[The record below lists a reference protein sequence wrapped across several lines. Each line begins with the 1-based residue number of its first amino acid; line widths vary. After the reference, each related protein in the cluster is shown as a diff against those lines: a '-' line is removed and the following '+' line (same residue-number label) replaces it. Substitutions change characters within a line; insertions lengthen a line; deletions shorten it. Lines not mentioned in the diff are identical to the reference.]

1 MTGFAER
8 RRTKVGR
15 HLLAA
20 PAVLCA
26 TLILAGC
33 GDMSR
38 FQTASRPPA
47 AAPAKPARPAVQTP
61 TAEREHERIL
71 ASYGGAYDD
80 PQLEALINKTVERLV
95 AASERPDLAYKVTIL
110 NSGAVNAFALPTG
123 QLYVT
128 RGLVALANDTSEL
141 SSVLSHE
148 MAHVLAKHAAIREDQ
163 ARQAALVTH
172 VVTEMGTDPD
182 LTALALAK
190 SKLTMASFSRAQE
203 FEADGIGVGISARAH
218 FDPYGAARFLTAM
231 ERNAALKAG
240 KPSLDP
246 RSQDFLSSH
255 PATPER
261 VQNAQ
266 ANARQYSSPAQ
277 GERDRETY
285 LAAID
290 NIVYGEDPSEGFVR
304 GRRFLHPKL
313 GFTFQAPEGFTLD
326 NTAQAVIGV
335 REGGSQAMR
344 FDVVRVPAEQKLTE
358 YLNSGWMENVDK
370 ASTEELT
377 INGFPAASA
386 VAHGE
391 QWQFRIYA
399 LRFGSD
405 VYRFIFATRHKTTES
420 ERNARETVA
429 SFRRLTLDEIQ
440 AARPLRI
447 KVIPCSP
454 AIPWNRC
461 LTAWRASIIPRSVFA
476 CSTTSISTRRSKYAI
491 GSRSWWTSAYS
502 ATQFCSSRSAS
513 GRGNSERSENTV
525 HRSAKSPAER
535 PGFLILQVLL
545 NQLRSFVGDR
555 RVVAIGINV
564 AIRLGIL
571 TPPWRRGAG
580 SWRAGLRFP

>member
-1 MTGFAER
+1 MTASPVWRGTGVSR
-8 RRTKVGR
+8 
-15 HLLAA
+15 LLAA
-20 PAVLCA
+20 PVVLLCA
-26 TLILAGC
+26 ALALGGC
-33 GDMSR
+33 GNMTR
-38 FQTASRPPA
+38 FQTDSSSSAKPI
-47 AAPAKPARPAVQTP
+47 KPARATAHTPASD
-61 TAEREHERIL
+61 REHERIL
-71 ASYGGAYDD
+71 ASYGGVYDD
-80 PQLEALINKTVERLV
+80 PKLEALINKTVARLV
-95 AASERPDLAYKVTIL
+95 AASERPDLTYKVTIL

-148 MAHVLAKHAAIREDQ
+148 MAHVLAKHATIREDQ
-163 ARQAALVTH
+163 ARQAALVSH

-182 LTALALAK
+182 LPALALAK
-190 SKLTMASFSRAQE
+190 SNLTLASFSRTQE

-266 ANARQYSSPAQ
+266 VNARQYSAPAQ

-285 LAAID
+285 LDAID
-290 NIVYGEDPSEGFVR
+290 NVVYGEDPSEGFVR

-313 GFTFQAPEGFTLD
+313 GFTFQAPEGFALD

-358 YLNSGWMENVDK
+358 YLNSGWMENVNK

-386 VAHGE
+386 VASGE
-391 QWQFRIYA
+391 EWQFRIYA

-405 VYRFIFATRHKTTES
+405 VYRFIFATRRKTTES
-420 ERNARETVA
+420 ESNARETVA

-447 KVIPCSP
+447 KVI
-454 AIPWNRC
+454 
-461 LTAWRASIIPRSVFA
+461 
-476 CSTTSISTRRSKYAI
+476 
-491 GSRSWWTSAYS
+491 
-502 ATQFCSSRSAS
+502 
-513 GRGNSERSENTV
+513 TV
-525 HRSAKSPAER
+525 QPGDTVESLSHRMAGVDHPAER
-535 PGFLILQVLL
+535 FRLVNGLDPRAQV
-545 NQLRSFVGDR
+545 NVRS
-555 RVVAIGINV
+555 RVKIVV
-564 AIRLGIL
+564 D
-571 TPPWRRGAG
+571 
-580 SWRAGLRFP
+580 